1 MASAKTKEVKKPA
14 AKKPVAKKPAAKK
27 PAAKKPAAK
36 KPVAKKP
43 VAKKPVA
50 KAGQLMDF
58 SVEQKLKALF
68 DLQNVDSEIDKIRI
82 QRGELPLEVQDLEDD
97 IAGLQT
103 RIDNF
108 NEETGALET
117 DISNK
122 ENQIKEAKVAIKKY
136 EKQQDNVR
144 NNREYDSLTKEIEFQ
159 KLEMQLADKKI
170 VELKATI
177 ENKTEV
183 ISESKGSLKE
193 RKGDLK
199 FKKKELDDIVAGTEK
214 EEKKL
219 IKKSNGAEK
228 IIEERLL
235 TGYKRIRDNAR
246 NGLAVVAV
254 ERDAC
259 GGCFNKIPPQ
269 RQLDIRL
276 HKKVIIC
283 EHCGRIL
290 VDPEIQSV
298 DI

>member
-1 MASAKTKEVKKPA
+1 MASAKTKEVKKPAAKKPA

-27 PAAKKPAAK
+27 PAAKKPA
-36 KPVAKKP
+36 
-43 VAKKPVA
+43 AKKPVA

-199 FKKKELDDIVAGTEK
+199 FKKKELDDIIAGTEK

-219 IKKSNGAEK
+219 IRKSNGAEK

>member
-1 MASAKTKEVKKPA
+1 MASAKTKEVKKTA
-14 AKKPVAKKPAAKK
+14 AKKPAAKK

-36 KPVAKKP
+36 KPAAKKP
-43 VAKKPVA
+43 TA
-50 KAGQLMDF
+50 KAGQPVDF
-58 SVEQKLKALF
+58 SVEQKLKALY

-122 ENQIKEAKVAIKKY
+122 ENQIKEAKAAIKKY

-159 KLEMQLADKKI
+159 KLEMQLAEKKI
-170 VELKATI
+170 IEFKATI

-183 ISESKGSLKE
+183 ISNSKTSLKE

-199 FKKKELDDIVAGTEK
+199 HKKKELDDIIADTEK

-228 IIEERLL
+228 VIEERLL